1 MIVDEIVEKEET
13 YTVNVNSTDWRIPK
27 RYSNLQLLGEGSF
40 GAVCSA
46 TNREDNTV
54 SLKAYIQFSKLGLKH
69 QILFKEHF
77 FFQHFFY

>member
-46 TNREDNTV
+46 TNRENNTV
-54 SLKAYIQFSKLGLKH
+54 SLKAYIQFSKPGLKH

-77 FFQHFFY
+77 FQHFFY